1 MAEFELTDSARLRP
15 LSEADADELY
25 EVVDA
30 NRSYLAPWMPWAEGQ
45 TRAGALEFIRV
56 ARDQAATDRG
66 MQLAL
71 IVDDR
76 IAGVIG
82 YHSLDRENLRVS
94 IGYWLAEH
102 VQGGGLMTRAV
113 SALIDHAFGPL
124 GMHRVEIRSA
134 VSNDRSRALCERL
147 GLVEEGV
154 LREAEAFT
162 DRYHDLVV
170 YSALAD
176 EWAARRGA

>member
-94 IGYWLAEH
+94 
-102 VQGGGLMTRAV
+102 
-113 SALIDHAFGPL
+113 SATGSP
-124 GMHRVEIRSA
+124 ST
-134 VSNDRSRALCERL
+134 C
-147 GLVEEGV
+147 
-154 LREAEAFT
+154 
-162 DRYHDLVV
+162 
-170 YSALAD
+170 
-176 EWAARRGA
+176 RGAG